1 MKKSLVEILI
11 ERSSDKDF
19 QSNRS
24 FKIEKNK
31 SLQYFLIVD
40 KNISAPASRSFIL
53 DKGASLNSYRLFLKS
68 KEENDFNFNHEIKEG
83 AKIDSRSLLIGL
95 KKESFSL
102 KASYNFSGP
111 SSFGRIKTDALLS
124 GQAKLLAEA
133 NVNVLAAA
141 QKSDTRV
148 DMSLI
153 LEGPGVRGEVI
164 PGLNISAND
173 VKAGHSAGTFR
184 LKAEELFYLR
194 SRGLGPKE
202 IRRLFILSLANNFTT
217 GLADKKVK
225 EDIIKLIKKSL

>member
-1 MKKSLVEILI
+1 MKKSLPEILI
-11 ERSSDKDF
+11 EKSSDKNF

-24 FKIEKNK
+24 FKIGKNK
-31 SLQYFLIVD
+31 SLEYLLIVD
-40 KNISAPASRSFIL
+40 KNISDSASRLFVL
-53 DKGASLNSYRLFLKS
+53 EKGASLSSYRLFLKA
-68 KEENDFNFNHEIKEG
+68 KEEDNFHFNHEIKEG
-83 AKIDSRSLLIGL
+83 AKINSNSLLIGL
-95 KKESFSL
+95 KKENFSL
-102 KASYNFSGP
+102 KADYNFSGP
-111 SSFGRIKTDALLS
+111 FSFGRIKTDALLS
-124 GQAKLLAEA
+124 GQAKLSALAD
-133 NVNVLAAA
+133 VNVLAAA

-153 LEGPGVRGEVI
+153 LEGPEVKGEVV

-194 SRGLGPKE
+194 SRGLSPEE

-217 GLADKKVK
+217 DLTDKKVK